1 MKGALAGA
9 WLASTGLVI
18 WRQVRGNPHLPVPG
32 TLLAVTG
39 VFAILAVAGDVV
51 PAAQPVI
58 TITAWGLVVAGVY
71 NLWSAGLGS
80 EVQETAASGT
90 GSASA
95 GAGQPSGATLV

>member
-9 WLASTGLVI
+9 WLAATGLVI

-39 VFAILAVAGDVV
+39 VFVLFGVAGDVV

-58 TITAWGLVVAGVY
+58 AVTAWGLVVAGVY

-80 EVQETAASGT
+80 EVQGAAAAGT
-90 GSASA
+90 GGQQQA
-95 GAGQPSGATLV
+95 GGRGPVVA